1 MGGQKDLNEDGGEGD
16 LNFFYESGE
25 GLIILEDIQYHPL
38 WNSSKRKVRIG
49 INANRLLSAT
59 YYLPGMYQNLLS
71 LIWNKTF

>member
-38 WNSSKRKVRIG
+38 
-49 INANRLLSAT
+49 
-59 YYLPGMYQNLLS
+59 
-71 LIWNKTF
+71 